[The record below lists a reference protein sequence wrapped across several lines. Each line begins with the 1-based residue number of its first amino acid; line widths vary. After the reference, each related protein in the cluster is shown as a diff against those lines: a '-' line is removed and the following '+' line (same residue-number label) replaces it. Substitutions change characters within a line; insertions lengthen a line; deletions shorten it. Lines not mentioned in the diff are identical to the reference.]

1 MRHLRAHSM
10 LHLQSDTA
18 LSVVDHPLKERDVK
32 VEEFAKLVHCN
43 GGPQLLVVTYF
54 KLSVV
59 SELNF

>member
-1 MRHLRAHSM
+1 M